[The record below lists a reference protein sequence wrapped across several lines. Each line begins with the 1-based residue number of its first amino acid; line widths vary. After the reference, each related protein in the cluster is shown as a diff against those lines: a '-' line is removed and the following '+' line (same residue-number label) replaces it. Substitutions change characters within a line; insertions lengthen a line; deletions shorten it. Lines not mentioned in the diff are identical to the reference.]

1 VKHLAK
7 IFFYLLFS
15 VLLGAVV
22 APWIYVGIQRVPAV
36 DFGNI
41 ASFILE
47 VQKMPFHRYFSRS
60 IQVTALL
67 LLWPTFRW
75 LGIYD
80 LVGYSIYPN
89 KYARVDLLVGIFS
102 ALLPLALLEILFLW
116 KGWYVFTPM
125 VNLLL
130 LMKFLMTAVVVAIL
144 EEYFFR
150 GLLLGI
156 CRRAFGDQGA
166 LWLTSL
172 FFAALHFLNMP
183 HGGEISVDW
192 FSGLRLLGEVGEGL
206 PEMPLLLGAFTTLTL
221 LGIILAWVTLRTHSL
236 WLAIG
241 LHAAWIFGQQSFN
254 HIAHY
259 TLSPADRVFP
269 WLGVPQVH
277 GMVPVGLLPLLSL
290 VLTLVFLKIWC
301 DLKHSNS

>member
-1 VKHLAK
+1 
-7 IFFYLLFS
+7 
-15 VLLGAVV
+15 
-22 APWIYVGIQRVPAV
+22 
-36 DFGNI
+36 
-41 ASFILE
+41 
-47 VQKMPFHRYFSRS
+47 
-60 IQVTALL
+60 
-67 LLWPTFRW
+67 
-75 LGIYD
+75 
-80 LVGYSIYPN
+80 
-89 KYARVDLLVGIFS
+89 
-102 ALLPLALLEILFLW
+102 
-116 KGWYVFTPM
+116 M

-192 FSGLRLLGEVGEGL
+192 FSGLQLLGEVGEGL

-241 LHAAWIFGQQSFN
+241 LHAAWIFGQQS
-254 HIAHY
+254 
-259 TLSPADRVFP
+259 L
-269 WLGVPQVH
+269 Q
-277 GMVPVGLLPLLSL
+277 L
-290 VLTLVFLKIWC
+290 VAPFRPKPPDVFLPWVGPNVVSGAVPTGLIPAFVLLATWVFVW
-301 DLKHSNS
+301 LYLRRASRAS